1 VGSIP
6 TRVSKI
12 LLDKESKMWYL
23 AHTREY
29 KFISCN
35 SYEQAVN
42 EYYRQYRDD
51 DGSLPWTIEYKV

>member
-1 VGSIP
+1 
-6 TRVSKI
+6 
-12 LLDKESKMWYL
+12 MWYL
-23 AHTREY
+23 VHIREY

-51 DGSLPWTIEYKV
+51 DGSIPWTIEYKE